1 MKCLVSSEGQQGR
14 GLLTDALLDHV
25 NPMQNGS
32 ACEGVKPCAEGKAPR
47 SNACSILQQRAHVF
61 HLLHLGLN
69 SSYIPAALGL
79 NRWAEGLCT
88 WSWMTSKLPHV
99 IWFKS

>member
-1 MKCLVSSEGQQGR
+1 MKGLVSSEGQQGR

-32 ACEGVKPCAEGKAPR
+32 ACEGVKPCAEGKATR
-47 SNACSILQQRAHVF
+47 SNPGSILQQRAHV
-61 HLLHLGLN
+61 LHCILDL
-69 SSYIPAALGL
+69 IQATALRL

-88 WSWMTSKLPHV
+88 WS
-99 IWFKS
+99 